1 VTDLL
6 VFGQTGQVA
15 RELARL
21 APGQIFL
28 GRELADLSDPAACAA
43 AIRAWQPKV
52 IINAAAWTAVDRAEA
67 CEPAAHI
74 INADAPGAMARA
86 AADMGVPIL
95 HVSTDYVFDG
105 RGDQPM
111 AEDTTTTAPLSAY
124 GRTKQAGE
132 DQIRAAG
139 GPHIILRTS
148 WVFSAHGQN
157 FVKTMR
163 HLGAARPE
171 IKVVTDQHGGPTPA
185 RAIAQALMTIAKA
198 FKAGQ
203 GVSGTFHF
211 AGAPDTTWAGFA
223 REIMAQAHLPAT
235 VTDILTSAWPSPAQ
249 RPLNSRLDCA
259 AILRAYGI
267 PRPDW
272 RAGLADVLAE
282 LA

>member
-86 AADMGVPIL
+86 AANMGVPIL

-111 AEDTTTTAPLSAY
+111 AEDTPTAPLSAY

-139 GPHIILRTS
+139 GPHVILRTS